1 MTSALRDMGHESN
14 EGNRR
19 LMADMASDRLMLQL
33 RGWHVETDWHL
44 NQRHDYGEVYLRW
57 SDCNE
62 YRTVLVLTPRQTKCT
77 VNLKSVSWRMATWSK
92 GHWWGEP
99 PQVRLFG
106 HEATFVLC
114 PTLLFLHSALLP
126 WEEAKAGRCIAD
138 WLLQTVNTSPCFS
151 LGISSRW
158 GAELAGCTNG
168 PAVVHCTSTQSRW
181 GANGLKAFVL
191 IQALSFTLQFY

>member
-1 MTSALRDMGHESN
+1 MLRQIDIWTRGTTTGRFTWDDRIVMSIARCWYSHHVRPSAL
-14 EGNRR
+14 
-19 LMADMASDRLMLQL
+19 
-33 RGWHVETDWHL
+33 
-44 NQRHDYGEVYLRW
+44 Y
-57 SDCNE
+57 
-62 YRTVLVLTPRQTKCT
+62 
-77 VNLKSVSWRMATWSK
+77 LKSVSWRMATWSK

-181 GANGLKAFVL
+181 GAMDWRLL
-191 IQALSFTLQFY
+191 C